1 MKLYLVRHG
10 ETDWNLSSKIQGQT
24 DIPLNENGRKQAREL
39 SGAVR
44 KRGLLLDRIYTSR
57 MVRAKE
63 TADIVAADLG
73 IEVRTLEGVH
83 EINMGEWE
91 GYTWPEVKEKF
102 FGEYG
107 KWYVNRRYQIPPG
120 GESYEQL
127 LCRVVPAMQKAAREG
142 GEACLVVTHSAVIMT
157 LLSYLYEKPFED
169 MAKNFKTK
177 NTELVELGED
187 MMRVLAADI
196 PRLSGGE
203 NNI

>member
-1 MKLYLVRHG
+1 MKIYLVRHG
-10 ETDWNLSSKIQGQT
+10 ETDWNLSSRIQGQT

-44 KRGLLLDRIYTSR
+44 EKGLLLDRIYTSH

-63 TADIVAADLG
+63 TAEIAGQDLG
-73 IEVRTLEGVH
+73 IEVRVLEGVH

-91 GYTWPEVKEKF
+91 GYTWPQVREMF
-102 FGEYG
+102 LGEYG

-127 LCRVVPAMQKAAREG
+127 LHRVVPAIRKAASES

-157 LLSYLYEKPFED
+157 LLSYLNEKPFED

-187 MMRVLAADI
+187 MMRILARKI
-196 PRLSGGE
+196 L
-203 NNI
+203 